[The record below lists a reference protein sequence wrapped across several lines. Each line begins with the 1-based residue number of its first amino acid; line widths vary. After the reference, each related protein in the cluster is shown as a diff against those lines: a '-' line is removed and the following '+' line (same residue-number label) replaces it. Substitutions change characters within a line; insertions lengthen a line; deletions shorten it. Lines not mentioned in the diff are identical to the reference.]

1 MIMMEFLMS
10 YLFLGFFFIA
20 SILLV
25 YLNVRRVILEYMT
38 TLPSHPEYGLRSAS
52 RYELTDAETELVNV
66 KTFAQLCSAYLSAEA
81 YRSLL
86 THELRTDVDS
96 EALNTLVSLG
106 IYQEDAQFIC
116 NYFLAQN
123 LEYPG
128 DLIVL
133 SSQTPLYIYSHDYA
147 PSSDR
152 IGRQIYA
159 LWKQEHHWMI
169 PEKKAIYYYYK

>member
-1 MIMMEFLMS
+1 MNFS
-10 YLFLGFFFIA
+10 PDPGYR
-20 SILLV
+20 LL
-25 YLNVRRVILEYMT
+25 T
-38 TLPSHPEYGLRSAS
+38 GAS
-52 RYELTDAETELVNV
+52 RSKLTDAETELVNV
-66 KTFAQLCSAYLSAEA
+66 TAFVQLCSARLSEEA

-86 THELRTDVDS
+86 AHELRTDVDR

-106 IYQEDAQFIC
+106 ICQEHAQFIC

-123 LEYPG
+123 LKYPG

-133 SSQTPLYIYSHDYA
+133 SSQTPLYIYSHDYT
-147 PSSDR
+147 PSPDR

-169 PEKKAIYYYYK
+169 PEKKAIYYYDE